1 MYLCN
6 ENDTFT
12 HFQIRHSRIMKTKNH
27 TSFLL
32 LLAAVLLAACATS
45 GLSKEERRAQTR
57 KHVEECLAARSF
69 KIDVRDM
76 QTLRYGSRNLTSV
89 WNVEVRNDSLISY
102 LPYFGNAYSV
112 TPYGSSNSKGLNFSE
127 RILSYEQERNQ
138 RKERTSIT
146 IQVANDEDKYT
157 YLIEIY
163 DNGYSNVSVRSFN
176 RDYISFSGELQ

>member
-1 MYLCN
+1 
-6 ENDTFT
+6 
-12 HFQIRHSRIMKTKNH
+12 MKTKNH

-32 LLAAVLLAACATS
+32 LLAAFMLAACATS

-57 KHVEECLAARSF
+57 QHVEECLAARSF

-112 TPYGSSNSKGLNFSE
+112 RPYGSSNSKGLNFSE

-138 RKERTSIT
+138 RKDKRKHHHHEEHRDDGKELCQHDLRDGDRCREPER
-146 IQVANDEDKYT
+146 
-157 YLIEIY
+157 L
-163 DNGYSNVSVRSFN
+163 GVRSALLGKGAHCQQGN
-176 RDYISFSGELQ
+176 HEDEIEEIVVKDL

>member
-1 MYLCN
+1 
-6 ENDTFT
+6 
-12 HFQIRHSRIMKTKNH
+12 MKSKFH
-27 TSFLL
+27 TSFPLL
-32 LLAAVLLAACATS
+32 LVAVLLTACATS
-45 GLSKEERRAQTR
+45 GLTKEERRAQIR
-57 KHVEECLAARSF
+57 QHVEECLAARNF

-112 TPYGSSNSKGLNFSE
+112 TPYGSSNAKGLNFSE
-127 RILSYEQERNQ
+127 RILSYQQERNQ

-146 IQVANDEDKYT
+146 IRVENEEDRYT

-163 DNGYSNVSVRSFN
+163 DNGSSTVSVRSVN
-176 RDYISFSGELQ
+176 RDYISFTGDLQ